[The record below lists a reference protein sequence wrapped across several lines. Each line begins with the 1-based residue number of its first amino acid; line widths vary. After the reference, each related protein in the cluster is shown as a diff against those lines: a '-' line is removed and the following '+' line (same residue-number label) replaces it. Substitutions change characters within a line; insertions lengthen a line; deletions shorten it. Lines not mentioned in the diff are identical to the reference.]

1 MPSDLATI
9 STDKLNAV
17 RADFPA
23 LQTQVHGHEVAY
35 LDNAATAQKPSFV
48 LDRLEL
54 YYSSENAN
62 VHRGVHTM
70 SQLATDAYEGARQ
83 RIADHIGASSAREIV
98 FTRGTT
104 EAINLVAQ
112 TLGVDQFR
120 AGDEIVISEMEH
132 HSNIVPWQ
140 LLADRVGIEVRVAPV
155 TEDGELDYPEFQ
167 ALLTDRTRLVAL
179 VHVSNSLGTVNPVRR
194 IISDAHGLGIPVLLD
209 GAQALPHMQVDV
221 RDLDVDFYCF
231 SSHKLFGPTGMG
243 VLYGKAEHLE
253 SMPPWQGGGDMIEE
267 VDFGGTTFNDIPHKF
282 EAGTPHI
289 AGAIGLA
296 AAFDYMHQVGFDW
309 IRQQERDLLDYA
321 TTSLEQIDGLRIV
334 GRAPK
339 KASVVSFLLGNTHPY
354 DVGSVLDRFGIAVRT
369 GHHCTQPLMKR
380 YGIPGTV
387 RASFAFYNTR
397 DEVDRL
403 VDAINRAAT
412 LLT

>member
-1 MPSDLATI
+1 MSADLASI

-23 LQTQVHGHEVAY
+23 LRTQVHGHEVAY

-48 LDRLEL
+48 LDRLDQ
-54 YYSSENAN
+54 YYTSENAN

-83 RIADHIGASSAREIV
+83 RIADHIGASSSREIV

-112 TLGVDQFR
+112 TMGVDRFS

-140 LLADRVGIEVRVAPV
+140 LLADRVGIELKVAPV

-194 IISDAHGLGIPVLLD
+194 IISDAHGLRIPVLLD

-221 RDLDVDFYCF
+221 SDLDVDFYCF

-267 VDFGGTTFNDIPHKF
+267 VDFSGTTFNDIPHKF

-309 IRQQERDLLDYA
+309 IREQERDLLDYA
-321 TTSLEQIDGLRIV
+321 TASLEQIDGLRIV